1 MPILIGIAALVV
13 LAGIY
18 VVMSLSRF
26 RESAG
31 AMEQAV
37 RELLT
42 RLQKMESRLDETEER
57 LNGSLSAM
65 RKEQREAAIEAR
77 AEQAR
82 GIGTFGD
89 AQAKRIKEIG
99 DMQRESFQSFSA
111 QLTNLGESQATRIK
125 EISGQ
130 QTESLAAFS
139 TQLTNISRLNE
150 EKLEAVRAAVEERLR
165 ELHKSNE
172 EKLEKMRA
180 TVDDHSTL
188 EKRLGEAFANVSE
201 RLEQVHQGLGE
212 MRALTSDV
220 GDLKKVL
227 ANVKVRGTWG
237 EMQLRVL
244 LEQLLT
250 KEQYAENVATRPN
263 RSERVEFAVILPGA
277 DDESG
282 KVWLPIDSKFP
293 IEDYQ
298 RLISASESGDS
309 QQITEQQKALRLRVL
324 EEAKAIHSKYIEPPF
339 TTDFGI
345 LYLPIEGLYAEVLRI
360 DGLCEQL
367 SRDFRV
373 VPAGPTTI
381 CALLN
386 SLQMGFRTLA
396 IEKRSSE
403 VWVLLG
409 KVKTE
414 FEKFGEVLE
423 RTRQKIDQA
432 GKELDKA
439 GTRTRA
445 INRAL
450 KNVQQLPVSGEE
462 EFIQAEADNLE
473 DE

>member
-1 MPILIGIAALVV
+1 M
-13 LAGIY
+13 
-18 VVMSLSRF
+18 
-26 RESAG
+26 
-31 AMEQAV
+31 
-37 RELLT
+37 
-42 RLQKMESRLDETEER
+42 
-57 LNGSLSAM
+57 
-65 RKEQREAAIEAR
+65 
-77 AEQAR
+77 
-82 GIGTFGD
+82 
-89 AQAKRIKEIG
+89 
-99 DMQRESFQSFSA
+99 
-111 QLTNLGESQATRIK
+111 
-125 EISGQ
+125 
-130 QTESLAAFS
+130 
-139 TQLTNISRLNE
+139 
-150 EKLEAVRAAVEERLR
+150 
-165 ELHKSNE
+165 
-172 EKLEKMRA
+172 
-180 TVDDHSTL
+180 
-188 EKRLGEAFANVSE
+188 
-201 RLEQVHQGLGE
+201 
-212 MRALTSDV
+212 
-220 GDLKKVL
+220 
-227 ANVKVRGTWG
+227 
-237 EMQLRVL
+237 
-244 LEQLLT
+244 
-250 KEQYAENVATRPN
+250 
-263 RSERVEFAVILPGA
+263 EFAVILPGA

-432 GKELDKA
+432 GNELDKA